1 MYWKMSIDLT
11 RPLVPSMGQHDP
23 LDGFVTYNELQL
35 TAEKDFGHVVQ
46 LSLVQEMADMAGI
59 CRGMRLTTDDPLGIG
74 GLLSDASGITRMTI
88 RGGPVVRRS
97 AGNHSRFSPGRAG
110 FLYQSRSLLISRRT
124 PPCFPRAWPVD
135 RSRWDRK
142 TAGMDR
148 EQPGSIREV
157 GFPSCKGTGARGI
170 RAPDRT
176 DRTVLAGGEEQGGPF
191 LDRTP

>member
-1 MYWKMSIDLT
+1 MSIDLT

-88 RGGPVVRRS
+88 RGGPVYAGLLETILDS
-97 AGNHSRFSPGRAG
+97 A
-110 FLYQSRSLLISRRT
+110 
-124 PPCFPRAWPVD
+124 
-135 RSRWDRK
+135 
-142 TAGMDR
+142 
-148 EQPGSIREV
+148 
-157 GFPSCKGTGARGI
+157 
-170 RAPDRT
+170 
-176 DRTVLAGGEEQGGPF
+176 LAGLDSFTEAGP
-191 LDRTP
+191 LDLRPDTALLSASLACRSVSLGSKNCRNG